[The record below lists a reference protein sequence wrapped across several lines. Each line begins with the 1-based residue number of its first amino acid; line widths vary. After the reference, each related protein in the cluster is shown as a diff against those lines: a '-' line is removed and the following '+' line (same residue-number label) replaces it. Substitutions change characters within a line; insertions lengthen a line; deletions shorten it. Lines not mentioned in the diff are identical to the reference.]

1 MARIAV
7 TGAAGPVGRRLCAL
21 LAADPDV
28 ELVRAIDRRRVHLPD
43 SGRGDPRRDRL
54 DVRRVHLRE
63 ADLDEAL
70 EGIDVVCHLAGSD
83 PLEGTSVDHDL
94 HATARLLDAVDRT
107 GVGQL
112 VVRTSAT
119 VYGAWGDNP
128 VPLTEAAQL
137 RPNPETAWVQMRV
150 RIEEQV
156 RAFAD
161 SHPDVAVAVLR
172 PSVTVAEEGPD
183 ELGRVL
189 AAARVVAPADGASPA
204 QFVHVDDV
212 VSAVDVVRR
221 TRAEGA
227 FNVAPDGAIPAD
239 RIRALV
245 GGAPRVPLPAPLARR
260 LTAIGWRYQLAPTPP
275 GFVPFVTDSWVVAND
290 RLRAIGWSPTMTNEE
305 AYVAGH
311 AAAPWAQISPKRRQ
325 ELALGAAA
333 AVLVAGGVAAAAAVR
348 RTLR

>member
-28 ELVRAIDRRRVHLPD
+28 ALVRAIDRRRVHLPD

-54 DVRRVHLRE
+54 DIRRGHLRE
-63 ADLDEAL
+63 ADLDDL
-70 EGIDVVCHLAGSD
+70 LDGIDVVCHLAGSD
-83 PLEGTSVDHDL
+83 PLEATSSDHDL
-94 HATARLLDAVDRT
+94 VATTRLLEALGRSDVD
-107 GVGQL
+107 QL

-119 VYGAWGDNP
+119 VYGAWPDNP
-128 VPLTEAAQL
+128 VPLTEAADL
-137 RPNPETAWVQMRV
+137 RPNPETPWVQMRV
-150 RIEEQV
+150 RIEEQL
-156 RAFAD
+156 RAYAA

-172 PSVTVAEEGPD
+172 PSVTVSDEGPD

-189 AAARVVAPADGASPA
+189 AAARVLAPADGASPA

-212 VSAVDVVRR
+212 VAAVDAVRR
-221 TRAEGA
+221 ARAEGA

-245 GGAPRVPLPAPLARR
+245 GGAPRVPLPASLARR
-260 LTAIGWRYQLAPTPP
+260 LTAIGWRYRLAPTPP

-290 RLRAIGWSPTMTNEE
+290 RIRTLGWSPTMTNEE
-305 AYVAGH
+305 VYVAGH
-311 AAAPWAQISPKRRQ
+311 DAAPWAQISPKRRQ
-325 ELALGAAA
+325 ELALGATA

>member
-1 MARIAV
+1 MSRIAV

-43 SGRGDPRRDRL
+43 SGRGDPRRERL
-54 DVRRVHLRE
+54 DIRREHLRE
-63 ADLDEAL
+63 ADLDDL
-70 EGIDVVCHLAGSD
+70 LDGIDVVCHLAGSD
-83 PLEGTSVDHDL
+83 PLEATSSDHDL
-94 HATARLLDAVDRT
+94 VATTRLLEALDRSHVD
-107 GVGQL
+107 QL

-119 VYGAWGDNP
+119 VYGAWPDNP
-128 VPLTEAAQL
+128 VPLTEAADL
-137 RPNPETAWVQMRV
+137 RPNPETPWVQMRV
-150 RIEEQV
+150 RIEEQL
-156 RAFAD
+156 RAFAA

-172 PSVTVAEEGPD
+172 PSVTVSDEGPD

-212 VSAVDVVRR
+212 VAAVDAVRR
-221 TRAEGA
+221 ARAEGA
-227 FNVAPDGAIPAD
+227 FNVAPDGAIPAE

-260 LTAIGWRYQLAPTPP
+260 LTAIGWRYRLAPTPP

-290 RLRAIGWSPTMTNEE
+290 RIRTLGWTPTMTNDEV
-305 AYVAGH
+305 YVAGH
-311 AAAPWAQISPKRRQ
+311 DAAPWAQISPKRRQ
-325 ELALGAAA
+325 ELALGATAA
-333 AVLVAGGVAAAAAVR
+333 LLVAGGVAAAAAVR